1 MRDPNQE
8 LESARSMRKYLSC
21 RASKLHL
28 EALERIVNKYNQ
40 GMISKEE
47 TSNLIDLINS
57 IRNDFTNIKSKYYIP
72 TSVIK
77 LEEQYLAFR

>member
-21 RASKLHL
+21 HASKLHL

-40 GMISKEE
+40 GSISKKEA
-47 TSNLIDLINS
+47 SDLIDLIIK
-57 IRNDFTNIKSKYYIP
+57 IRDDYTNVKSKYYIP
-72 TSVIK
+72 TSVKK
-77 LEEQYLAFR
+77 LEEQYRAFT

>member
-21 RASKLHL
+21 RTSELHL

-40 GMISKEE
+40 GLISKDE

-57 IRNDFTNIKSKYYIP
+57 IRNDFTNQNIIFP
-72 TSVIK
+72 
-77 LEEQYLAFR
+77 LPL